1 MNPASTETTFVIRPY
16 RPADF
21 ELLWQI
27 DQQCFPPGIAYTQ
40 LDLTG
45 FITRRNAI
53 TLVADVE
60 ERAESAA
67 PKRIAGFVVAQ
78 PSRGIGR
85 NLTLDIAP
93 QTRRMGLATRLME
106 ETEQR
111 LRARGCRE
119 IYLETAVS
127 NEAAI
132 RLYHKLGY
140 TILRTLPE
148 YYSSHSLDAF
158 LLGKLL

>member
-1 MNPASTETTFVIRPY
+1 MSPSTSATTFAIRPY
-16 RPADF
+16 RPSDF
-21 ELLWQI
+21 NLLWQI

-40 LDLTG
+40 MDLTG
-45 FITRRNAI
+45 FIIRRNAI
-53 TLVADVE
+53 TLVADLE
-60 ERAESAA
+60 EKADSAA

-85 NLTLDIAP
+85 ILTLDIAP
-93 QTRRMGLATRLME
+93 EARRMRLGTRLME
-106 ETEQR
+106 EIEQV
-111 LRARGCRE
+111 LGSGGCRE
-119 IYLETAVS
+119 VYLETAVS

-140 TILRTLPE
+140 TILRTLPD

>member
-1 MNPASTETTFVIRPY
+1 MNPSTSETTFAIRPY
-16 RPADF
+16 RTADF
-21 ELLWQI
+21 NLLWQI

-40 LDLTG
+40 MDLTG

-53 TLVADVE
+53 TLVADLE
-60 ERAESAA
+60 EKADPAA
-67 PKRIAGFVVAQ
+67 AKRIAGFVVAQ
-78 PSRGIGR
+78 PSRAIGR
-85 NLTLDIAP
+85 ILTLDIAP
-93 QTRRMGLATRLME
+93 EARRMGLGTRLME
-106 ETEQR
+106 EIEPC
-111 LRARGCRE
+111 LRSRGCRE
-119 IYLETAVS
+119 VYLETAVS

-140 TILRTLPE
+140 TILRTLPD